1 MDTTVIQKPC
11 LPQMLNQL
19 HAKGCVTSDESLA
32 IAVT

>member
-1 MDTTVIQKPC
+1 MNTTVIHKSC
-11 LPQMLNQL
+11 LPQILKRL